1 MDNLA
6 INEQPQA
13 LAQYSRHQID
23 RTYADQ
29 YETVLGHLICE
40 RGRSVKAALEDLR
53 PIVSQTRRETLSAVD
68 WCQKLGFGGLG
79 VGILVGAGMGM
90 GFAILPILAG
100 TISIK
105 FWADSRSELPR
116 RDAEYHLLKTTPN
129 LPEVL
134 YALHLRG
141 VTAVKI
147 VGAYDQL
154 VAAIE
159 ARLEGNGEFTEAEV
173 GEFLQAKVSGDM
185 GLDTTAPATATAE
198 TQVQSGLQNGEA
210 SNAPRTESP
219 ALAPTI
225 ADKTYICVQS
235 VGTIPD
241 HTQTGTPRKL
251 AEKLALAQ
259 GFAWSDLKTQDEK
272 EQKNGLPWFNF
283 LFENKSCYPSD
294 FWCRLYEQPIASG
307 VAAAAPS
314 MSVVNGVE
322 TIAPRDIATDLGKN
336 PQSALIFGTPGAGKG
351 MNISNAI
358 RTLRAKLPN
367 VTVMMVDPKGDKK
380 EIGYWESQVDI
391 FESRALLKSSP
402 RSSAEWMLRCV
413 EKFSQIDGPK
423 LLVWD
428 ELFASITVLKGQ
440 NVPKGEDAFPCLTDF
455 QQFISL
461 NLSLGPSSGI
471 WVWGMSQSA
480 NLSDLGL
487 TSGGLSTT
495 RIIALVSPDNTG
507 AVEGYLATKAIT
519 APKGGMDTIDRL
531 MEESP
536 VGRACY
542 DGKTKRWYPMARL
555 ENHSGFDRD
564 SADWNNLNKVAPM
577 KPTKNL
583 EDVFSPEFFNG
594 HPLLEEPTIA
604 PPSEPEW
611 KAYQEIPQE
620 SPDDATPKKETYEGW
635 AEYPI
640 HQAVLKYLSDK
651 EGKTDRDIY
660 DAIRRRRNDSEW
672 ESVPGT
678 DNMSKLRTILKYL
691 AYNRKISATPKGLY
705 SGIG

>member
-1 MDNLA
+1 VDNLA
-6 INEQPQA
+6 INEQPQS
-13 LAQYSRHQID
+13 LSQYSRHQID

-29 YETVLGHLICE
+29 HESVLGHLICE

-53 PIVSQTRRETLSAVD
+53 PIVSQTRRETLSAID

-105 FWADSRSELPR
+105 FWADSRSEMPR

-129 LPEVL
+129 LPEAL

-159 ARLEGNGEFTEAEV
+159 ARLEGDGEFTESEV
-173 GEFLQAKVSGDM
+173 GEFLQVKVSGDM
-185 GLDTTAPATATAE
+185 GLETTAPATATAE
-198 TQVQSGLQNGEA
+198 TQAQSGVQNSDV
-210 SNAPRTESP
+210 SNAPRAES
-219 ALAPTI
+219 AT
-225 ADKTYICVQS
+225 
-235 VGTIPD
+235 
-241 HTQTGTPRKL
+241 
-251 AEKLALAQ
+251 LAQ
-259 GFAWSDLKTQDEK
+259 TVLEA
-272 EQKNGLPWFNF
+272 
-283 LFENKSCYPSD
+283 
-294 FWCRLYEQPIASG
+294 IAPG

-314 MSVVNGVE
+314 ISVVNGIE
-322 TIAPRDIATDLGKN
+322 TIAPRDIATDLGNN

-380 EIGYWESQVDI
+380 ERGYWESQVDI

-564 SADWNNLNKVAPM
+564 SADWNNLGKVAPTSAPETRSPSTSIEERKAEIERM
-577 KPTKNL
+577 KAN
-583 EDVFSPEFFNG
+583 
-594 HPLLEEPTIA
+594 IA
-604 PPSEPEW
+604 RL
-611 KAYQEIPQE
+611 QE
-620 SPDDATPKKETYEGW
+620 SNDEAHDERTSAGVDYEMHDSFTPPRERLERSWDAPAVDVESTAIDERPDGLDDFPLVLTIWEYLDGNDARSMKQIRDYVRLKNRMPEEVLRAKIPTMENFNDGVK
-635 AEYPI
+635 
-640 HQAVLKYLSDK
+640 AVVSFGVSQGFLREVSGDSF
-651 EGKTDRDIY
+651 ES
-660 DAIRRRRNDSEW
+660 IR
-672 ESVPGT
+672 
-678 DNMSKLRTILKYL
+678 KH
-691 AYNRKISATPKGLY
+691 
-705 SGIG
+705 

>member
-6 INEQPQA
+6 INEQPQS
-13 LAQYSRHQID
+13 LSQYSRHQID

-29 YETVLGHLICE
+29 HESVLGHLICE

-53 PIVSQTRRETLSAVD
+53 PIVSQTRRETLSAID

-105 FWADSRSELPR
+105 FWADSRSEMPR

-129 LPEVL
+129 LPEAL

-159 ARLEGNGEFTEAEV
+159 ARLEGDGEFTESEV
-173 GEFLQAKVSGDM
+173 GEFLQVKVSGDM
-185 GLDTTAPATATAE
+185 GLETTAPATATAE
-198 TQVQSGLQNGEA
+198 TQAQSGVQNSDV
-210 SNAPRTESP
+210 SNAPRAES
-219 ALAPTI
+219 AT
-225 ADKTYICVQS
+225 
-235 VGTIPD
+235 
-241 HTQTGTPRKL
+241 
-251 AEKLALAQ
+251 LAQ
-259 GFAWSDLKTQDEK
+259 TVLEA
-272 EQKNGLPWFNF
+272 
-283 LFENKSCYPSD
+283 
-294 FWCRLYEQPIASG
+294 IAPG

-314 MSVVNGVE
+314 ISVVNGIE
-322 TIAPRDIATDLGKN
+322 TIAPRDIATDLGNN

-380 EIGYWESQVDI
+380 ERGYWESQVDI

-564 SADWNNLNKVAPM
+564 SADWNNLGKVAPTSAPETRSPSTSIEERKAEIERM
-577 KPTKNL
+577 KAN
-583 EDVFSPEFFNG
+583 
-594 HPLLEEPTIA
+594 IA
-604 PPSEPEW
+604 RL
-611 KAYQEIPQE
+611 QE
-620 SPDDATPKKETYEGW
+620 SNDEAHDERTSAGVDYEMHDSFTPPRERLERSWDAPAVDVESTAIDERPDGLDDFPLVLTIWEYLDGNDARSMKQIRDYVRLKNRMPEEVLRAKIPTMENFNDGVK
-635 AEYPI
+635 
-640 HQAVLKYLSDK
+640 AVVSFGVSQGFLREVSGDSF
-651 EGKTDRDIY
+651 ES
-660 DAIRRRRNDSEW
+660 IR
-672 ESVPGT
+672 
-678 DNMSKLRTILKYL
+678 KH
-691 AYNRKISATPKGLY
+691 
-705 SGIG
+705 

>member
-1 MDNLA
+1 
-6 INEQPQA
+6 
-13 LAQYSRHQID
+13 
-23 RTYADQ
+23 
-29 YETVLGHLICE
+29 
-40 RGRSVKAALEDLR
+40 
-53 PIVSQTRRETLSAVD
+53 
-68 WCQKLGFGGLG
+68 
-79 VGILVGAGMGM
+79 MGM

-105 FWADSRSELPR
+105 FWADSRSEMPR

-129 LPEVL
+129 LPEAL

-159 ARLEGNGEFTEAEV
+159 ARLEGDGEFTESEV
-173 GEFLQAKVSGDM
+173 GEFLQVKVSGDM
-185 GLDTTAPATATAE
+185 GLETTAPATATAE
-198 TQVQSGLQNGEA
+198 TQAQSGVQNSDV
-210 SNAPRTESP
+210 SNAPRAES
-219 ALAPTI
+219 AT
-225 ADKTYICVQS
+225 
-235 VGTIPD
+235 
-241 HTQTGTPRKL
+241 
-251 AEKLALAQ
+251 LAQ
-259 GFAWSDLKTQDEK
+259 TVLEA
-272 EQKNGLPWFNF
+272 
-283 LFENKSCYPSD
+283 
-294 FWCRLYEQPIASG
+294 IAPG

-314 MSVVNGVE
+314 ISVVNGIE
-322 TIAPRDIATDLGKN
+322 TIAPRDIATDLGNN

-380 EIGYWESQVDI
+380 ERGYWESQVDI

-564 SADWNNLNKVAPM
+564 SADWNNLGKVAPTSAPETRSPSTSIEERKAEIERM
-577 KPTKNL
+577 KAN
-583 EDVFSPEFFNG
+583 
-594 HPLLEEPTIA
+594 IA
-604 PPSEPEW
+604 RL
-611 KAYQEIPQE
+611 QE
-620 SPDDATPKKETYEGW
+620 SNDEAHDERTSAGVDYEMHDSFTPPRERLERSWDAPAVDVESTAIDERPDGLDDFPLVLTIWEYLDGNDARSMKQIRDYVRLKNRMPEEVLRAKIPTMENFNDGVK
-635 AEYPI
+635 
-640 HQAVLKYLSDK
+640 AVVSFGVSQGFLREVSGDSF
-651 EGKTDRDIY
+651 ES
-660 DAIRRRRNDSEW
+660 IR
-672 ESVPGT
+672 
-678 DNMSKLRTILKYL
+678 KH
-691 AYNRKISATPKGLY
+691 
-705 SGIG
+705 

>member
-6 INEQPQA
+6 INDHPQA
-13 LAQYSRHQID
+13 LSQYSRHQID

-29 YETVLGHLICE
+29 YESVLGHLICE

-53 PIVSQTRRETLSAVD
+53 PIVSQTRRETLSAID

-105 FWADSRSELPR
+105 FWADSRSEMPR

-129 LPEVL
+129 LPEAL

-141 VTAVKI
+141 VSAVKI

-159 ARLEGNGEFTEAEV
+159 ARLESDGEFTEVEV
-173 GEFLQAKVSGDM
+173 GEFLRAKVSGDM
-185 GLDTTAPATATAE
+185 GLETTAPATATAE
-198 TQVQSGLQNGEA
+198 TTAQSCIQNSDA
-210 SNAPRTESP
+210 SNAPSTESP
-219 ALAPTI
+219 ALA
-225 ADKTYICVQS
+225 
-235 VGTIPD
+235 
-241 HTQTGTPRKL
+241 QTVL
-251 AEKLALAQ
+251 E
-259 GFAWSDLKTQDEK
+259 
-272 EQKNGLPWFNF
+272 
-283 LFENKSCYPSD
+283 
-294 FWCRLYEQPIASG
+294 
-307 VAAAAPS
+307 AAAPS

-322 TIAPRDIATDLGKN
+322 TIAPRDIATDLGNN

-380 EIGYWESQVDI
+380 EIGYWQSQVDI

-531 MEESP
+531 MKESP

-564 SADWNNLNKVAPM
+564 SADWNNLNKVAPE
-577 KPTKNL
+577 TR
-583 EDVFSPEFFNG
+583 SPSQ
-594 HPLLEEPTIA
+594 PIA
-604 PPSEPEW
+604 PPPSITEP
-611 KAYQEIPQE
+611 
-620 SPDDATPKKETYEGW
+620 
-635 AEYPI
+635 
-640 HQAVLKYLSDK
+640 
-651 EGKTDRDIY
+651 
-660 DAIRRRRNDSEW
+660 W
-672 ESVPGT
+672 ESDEPIEVGAVEVEQSHPLADKFDRLESLLDGKDSLPIREIQRAFSCKSDEAQQIAQMFCFKQKSTYRFSQLINPNGT
-678 DNMSKLRTILKYL
+678 LSKSIERVRTTVRGSTVRASENALLNCQK
-691 AYNRKISATPKGLY
+691 T
-705 SGIG
+705 SGQV